1 MPAGALFNGQQVSVQ
16 LELKIVNSGGGGIS
30 VGGGGSGAASGANK
44 SAGKTGT
51 GGTSASTG
59 VLSYSGFS
67 LAPSLSLGASAGW
80 TVDTTT
86 GLNINMPSSPDG
98 YQPDVAKFCAGKL
111 AGENGD
117 RFGMVRYLADTLP
130 GLANL
135 SDISLLKPSTTNK
148 TPISLAYNAN
158 FGVNYNAS
166 GQVTIIPVVV
176 PIPITPSAS
185 YTQNDVQNLSISV
198 GAKPKAGPGGESSLT
213 KALTDIISKKA
224 APSINLQ
231 SVQFVPE

>member
-80 TVDTTT
+80 T
-86 GLNINMPSSPDG
+86 
-98 YQPDVAKFCAGKL
+98 
-111 AGENGD
+111 
-117 RFGMVRYLADTLP
+117 
-130 GLANL
+130 
-135 SDISLLKPSTTNK
+135 
-148 TPISLAYNAN
+148 
-158 FGVNYNAS
+158 
-166 GQVTIIPVVV
+166 
-176 PIPITPSAS
+176 
-185 YTQNDVQNLSISV
+185 
-198 GAKPKAGPGGESSLT
+198 
-213 KALTDIISKKA
+213 
-224 APSINLQ
+224 
-231 SVQFVPE
+231 